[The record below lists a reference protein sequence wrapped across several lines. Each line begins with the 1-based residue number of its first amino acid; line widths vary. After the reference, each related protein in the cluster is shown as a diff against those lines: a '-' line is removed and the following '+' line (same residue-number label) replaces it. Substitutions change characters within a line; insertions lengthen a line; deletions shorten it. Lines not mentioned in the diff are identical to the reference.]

1 MNKQGLLAGT
11 AVVFLLLFCMACGD
25 PASDKQALRDR
36 GRERA
41 LCETE
46 EEAASVWIGDR
57 AEAIKTADGDKKAPK
72 EEKKPKWGHYTVTA
86 EITVDNGRKLDLILH
101 GFRPEDRSRYGIDK
115 IDVYDGAD
123 LIQTISVKEAMLEEG
138 TANYGYIEGYT
149 ETWDE
154 DGGLYV
160 GDMNFDG
167 VNDIGL
173 FAWITTGANIP
184 YYYWLWD
191 KEEQQF
197 TYAFCICEP
206 TLIDTEKEQI
216 EVDLRDGA
224 CGRCTEYYAYDENG
238 ELQLVGYIYDDYS
251 DDVLKREIYEL
262 IDGEMQLI
270 GEEPLQPM
278 VG

>member
-1 MNKQGLLAGT
+1 MNKKGFLAGT
-11 AVVFLLLFCMACGD
+11 AVLLLLFFMACGA
-25 PASDKQALRDR
+25 PSSEERALRNM
-36 GRERA
+36 GKERA

-46 EEAASVWIGDR
+46 EEAASVWTEDR
-57 AEAIKTADGDKKAPK
+57 ADAVKTADGDKKALK
-72 EEKKPKWGHYTVTA
+72 EEEEPKWGHYTVTA

-101 GFRPEDRSRYGIDK
+101 GFRPEDRSCYGIDK

-154 DGGLYV
+154 DGGLYI

-167 VNDIGL
+167 VEDIGL
-173 FAWITTGANIP
+173 FAWIPLVNIP

-216 EVDLRDGA
+216 EVYLRDGA
-224 CGRCTEYYAYDENG
+224 SGRCTEYYAYDENG

>member
-1 MNKQGLLAGT
+1 MNKKGLLAG
-11 AVVFLLLFCMACGD
+11 AAVFLLLFCMACGA
-25 PASDKQALRDR
+25 PSSKEWALRNM
-36 GRERA
+36 GKEKA
-41 LCETE
+41 MCETE
-46 EEAASVWIGDR
+46 EELVPTLSEDR
-57 AEAIKTADGDKKAPK
+57 ADTVKTADEDKKAPK
-72 EEKKPKWGHYTVTA
+72 EEEKPKWGHYTVTA

-101 GFRPEDRSRYGIDK
+101 GFRPEDRSCYGIDK
-115 IDVYDGAD
+115 IDVYDGAY
-123 LIQTISVKEAMLEEG
+123 LIQTISVKEAIQEED
-138 TANYGYIEGYT
+138 TDYGYIEGYT

-154 DGGLYV
+154 DGGLYI

-167 VNDIGL
+167 VEDIGL
-173 FAWITTGANIP
+173 FAWIPLVNIP

-216 EVDLRDGA
+216 VVKLRDGA
-224 CGRCTEYYAYDENG
+224 NGRSTHYYAYDENG
-238 ELQLVGYIYDDYS
+238 ELQMVGYIYDDYS
-251 DDVLKREIYEL
+251 DDVLKRKIYEL

-270 GEEPLQPM
+270 GEEPLEPM